1 MIFKQLTQQLKAL
14 FNLLSNLDNQ
24 QYNSTIKY
32 LGNSSIGAHARH
44 IIELLQCAVVGYDNG
59 FVDYENR
66 KRNLELETNIDSAKL
81 QLKVLLTQIK
91 KEDKFLYIAFEK
103 NDTEPI
109 STTYFRE
116 ILYNSEHSIHHLALI
131 KVALIDMELNIVDK
145 NFGLAYSTIK
155 FRNQL
160 IAD

>member
-32 LGNSSIGAHARH
+32 LGNSSIGAHTRH

-103 NDTEPI
+103 NDT
-109 STTYFRE
+109 
-116 ILYNSEHSIHHLALI
+116 
-131 KVALIDMELNIVDK
+131 
-145 NFGLAYSTIK
+145 
-155 FRNQL
+155 
-160 IAD
+160 